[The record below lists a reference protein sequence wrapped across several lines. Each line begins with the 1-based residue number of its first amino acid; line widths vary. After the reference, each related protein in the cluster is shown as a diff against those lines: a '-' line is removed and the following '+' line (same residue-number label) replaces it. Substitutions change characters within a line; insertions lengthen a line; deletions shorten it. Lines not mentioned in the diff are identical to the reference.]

1 MWEENSI
8 HLITI
13 KDLDNDKEVLQNEVH
28 ILRVKLEKQGNKT
41 QEVKKQLRALESKNS
56 DVQTNDQASRHR
68 DVTIQCN
75 RESQEKKD
83 VSKNCEKILSHK
95 DKEISRLKNHNRTL
109 LTEIKKLK
117 RKDISNLKMGEE
129 TITDP
134 LVSKKS
140 LAVES
145 VDKRASTKGLD
156 MTQNQS
162 DITREVSI
170 RKEHRE
176 SILKKQFNAISTS
189 KNLVS
194 SSNNMRTP
202 LHQEEFKPDE
212 PQHGRS
218 NSNHYY
224 QKVPERIHLGW
235 INHFSMRQ
243 FCSKLRTSYQH
254 VSSTIL

>member
-1 MWEENSI
+1 M
-8 HLITI
+8 
-13 KDLDNDKEVLQNEVH
+13 
-28 ILRVKLEKQGNKT
+28 
-41 QEVKKQLRALESKNS
+41 
-56 DVQTNDQASRHR
+56 
-68 DVTIQCN
+68 
-75 RESQEKKD
+75 
-83 VSKNCEKILSHK
+83 SHK

-117 RKDISNLKMGEE
+117 RKDFPNFKMGGE
-129 TITDP
+129 TITDL
-134 LVSKKS
+134 LVSKES
-140 LAVES
+140 LAIES
-145 VDKRASTKGLD
+145 IDKSAATKGLD

-176 SILKKQFNAISTS
+176 SILKKQFYAISTS
-189 KNLVS
+189 KNLVAP
-194 SSNNMRTP
+194 SNNMRTP

-218 NSNHYY
+218 DSNHYY
-224 QKVPERIHLGW
+224 QKVPEIIHLGW

-243 FCSKLRTSYQH
+243 FCSKLRTSYRH

>member
-1 MWEENSI
+1 
-8 HLITI
+8 
-13 KDLDNDKEVLQNEVH
+13 
-28 ILRVKLEKQGNKT
+28 
-41 QEVKKQLRALESKNS
+41 
-56 DVQTNDQASRHR
+56 
-68 DVTIQCN
+68 
-75 RESQEKKD
+75 
-83 VSKNCEKILSHK
+83 
-95 DKEISRLKNHNRTL
+95 
-109 LTEIKKLK
+109 
-117 RKDISNLKMGEE
+117 MGEE
-129 TITDP
+129 TLTDP

-140 LAVES
+140 VAVES

-176 SILKKQFNAISTS
+176 RIVKKKFNAISTS
-189 KNLVS
+189 KNLVAP
-194 SSNNMRTP
+194 SNNMRTP

-218 NSNHYY
+218 DSNHYY

-235 INHFSMRQ
+235 INHSSMRQ
-243 FCSKLRTSYQH
+243 FCSKLRTSYRH